1 MIELEFE
8 NELVSILDKYT
19 QNEWQNEPLDSD
31 EVETLIGH
39 LRNQLD
45 LINGNITNKEYL
57 EMEEKVC

>member
-8 NELVSILDKYT
+8 KELVSILDKYT
-19 QNEWQNEPLDSD
+19 ENEWKTEPLDSD

-45 LINGNITNKEYL
+45 LINGNITRAEYMEKES
-57 EMEEKVC
+57 K

>member
-1 MIELEFE
+1 MIELEYE
-8 NELVSILDKYT
+8 KELMAILDKYANDWT
-19 QNEWQNEPLDSD
+19 TEPLDSD

-57 EMEEKVC
+57 EREGK

>member
-1 MIELEFE
+1 MIELEYE
-8 NELVSILDKYT
+8 KELMAILDKYANDWT
-19 QNEWQNEPLDSD
+19 TEPLNSD

-57 EMEEKVC
+57 EREEK

>member
-1 MIELEFE
+1 MIELEYE
-8 NELVSILDKYT
+8 KELMAILDKYANDWT
-19 QNEWQNEPLDSD
+19 TEPLDSD

-57 EMEEKVC
+57 EREEK

>member
-1 MIELEFE
+1 MIELEYE
-8 NELVSILDKYT
+8 KELMAILDKYANDWT
-19 QNEWQNEPLDSD
+19 TEPLNSD

-57 EMEEKVC
+57 EREGK